1 MKFFTKEVKIAI
13 VAIVGIVLLFF
24 GLNFLKGMSLFSN
37 DSSYFIKFRDIS
49 GLSASNPIYADGY
62 QVGVVKGID
71 YDYEGNGEVVVCFDV
86 DNNLR
91 IPRGSSAEIVSDL
104 MGNVKMNLLLANNP
118 RDRVEPGDTL
128 VGAINGGLMGSIGAL
143 MPTVQQM
150 LPKLDSIL
158 ASVNALLADPALA
171 RSLHNVETISGNLT
185 TTTRSLNTLMAGL
198 NARMPGLMNK
208 ADAALAKA
216 GTTLDNTSRLTENL
230 AAVDVQ
236 GTMAKVDQ
244 TLANVQSITD
254 RLNNGEG
261 TLGLLMNDPAL
272 YNNLNATMQSADS
285 LLVNLKAHPSRYVHF
300 SLFGRKNR

>member
-1 MKFFTKEVKIAI
+1 MKFFTKEVKIAL

-71 YDYEGNGEVVVCFDV
+71 YDYEGNGEVVVRFDV

-272 YNNLNATMQSADS
+272 YNSLNATMQSADS

>member
-71 YDYEGNGEVVVCFDV
+71 YDYEGNGEVVVRFDV

-91 IPRGSSAEIVSDL
+91 I
-104 MGNVKMNLLLANNP
+104 
-118 RDRVEPGDTL
+118 RVEPGDTL